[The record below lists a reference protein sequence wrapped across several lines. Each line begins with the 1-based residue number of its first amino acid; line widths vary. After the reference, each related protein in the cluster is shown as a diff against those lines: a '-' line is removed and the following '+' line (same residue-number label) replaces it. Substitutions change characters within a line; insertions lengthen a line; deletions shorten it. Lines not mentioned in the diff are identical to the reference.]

1 MSKFLDNDVKAGG
14 VREKG
19 TLNSGAGLPWWLS
32 GKESICQCRRCKF
45 DPWSGKIPHAW
56 EQLRLCATAIEPV
69 L

>member
-32 GKESICQCRRCKF
+32 GKESICRCRRPGF
-45 DPWSGKIPHAW
+45 DP
-56 EQLRLCATAIEPV
+56 
-69 L
+69 